1 MCRAASGVA
10 PDLPTRAAAIVFLFP
25 VSEVSD
31 VFVGFVVDDL

>member
-10 PDLPTRAAAIVFLFP
+10 PDLPTQAAAIVFLFP

-31 VFVGFVVDDL
+31 VFVGVIVDNL